1 MAGIER
7 LIIIDPDLR
16 VETTVKTREGRV
28 QEIEAG
34 MKTNT
39 KIVEMIELTIVMIDH
54 TASNNKRQKLTI
66 NPIQNLNY

>member
-16 VETTVKTREGRV
+16 VETTVKTKEGRV

-34 MKTNT
+34 MKTDT

-66 NPIQNLNY
+66 NPIRNLNY